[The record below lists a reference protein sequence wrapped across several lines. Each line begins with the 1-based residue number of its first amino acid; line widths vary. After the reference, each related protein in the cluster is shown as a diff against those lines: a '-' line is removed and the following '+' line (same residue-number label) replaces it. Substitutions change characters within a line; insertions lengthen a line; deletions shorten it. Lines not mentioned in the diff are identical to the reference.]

1 MAIYHLSSTT
11 ISRGKGQSA
20 IASASYRS
28 GEKLY
33 SERYNQTNFYA
44 REVKP
49 VAFILTPKHAPA
61 YASNREKLWNAVER
75 VEKRADAQLAREFNV
90 ALPVE
95 LNHAEQEELVR
106 EYVQENFVNRGMVA
120 DVAIHRDDENNPHF
134 HLMTTIR
141 PFNPDGSWGKKA
153 EIIYLFDENGE
164 KQRTENGNFRSR
176 KSYTTD
182 WNNKETLNEWRKNW
196 AESANQYLFNAGSA
210 ENISEKSYA
219 ERGIDVIPT
228 VHEGYVARQI
238 EEKGKVSDR
247 CELNRNIRKDNYD
260 KETQRRKF
268 SRQETESIISKSLSP
283 KDKSQLKQVAKN
295 LKIYVNYEN
304 LIDKERMVNNWE
316 NSIKLNQM
324 IKPDGNE
331 NSTIEKIDKTKES
344 IQIGKKILE
353 NQFTRIYEKY
363 YPEIAKKYNYS
374 IYYKMAIA
382 NETLKNDKVLN
393 EVEIAKTLKN
403 ARNNEINFVL
413 KNVSKKPYIQSVK
426 SYQERLFKVS
436 KELENFYNKHNI
448 KESDV
453 GSLDNDGQKEF
464 KKLYTQQGLQVK
476 TLKILEQYFD
486 STIKSKYPTA
496 EVSDM
501 SIRQKESLSKAID
514 YYGNKFSFETIER
527 LSKQEQI
534 NKYSTFEQR
543 MGLSF
548 IEKIDNNSFES
559 GELEMIQSDYRMK
572 EIYDTVSDEE
582 MKKYFIHEAYENGV
596 YSQSHSTD
604 ISSFNLSF
612 LAQNSHLYDNLIKA
626 SEDNMRKK
634 YQENENKKR
643 LENKRK
649 KGNGRK
655 NTQKAPKI

>member
-1 MAIYHLSSTT
+1 MAIYHLSLNT

-20 IASASYRS
+20 IASAAYRS
-28 GEKLY
+28 GEKLH
-33 SERYNQTNFYA
+33 SERYGKDNFYS
-44 REVKP
+44 REVQP
-49 VAFILTPKHAPA
+49 ETFILKPEHAPEWTLD
-61 YASNREKLWNAVER
+61 REKLWNAVEEI
-75 VEKRADAQLAREFNV
+75 EKPVNARLAREINI
-90 ALPVE
+90 ALPIE
-95 LNHAEQEELVR
+95 LSNEEQRDLAEK
-106 EYVQENFVNRGMVA
+106 YVQKNFVDEGMVA
-120 DVAIHRDDENNPHF
+120 DVSIHRDDENNPHF
-134 HLMTTIR
+134 HVMLTTR
-141 PFNPDGSWGKKA
+141 P
-153 EIIYLFDENGE
+153 FDENGE
-164 KQRTENGNFRSR
+164 WGQKQKKVYVLDDDGNKMKTEKGNI
-176 KSYTTD
+176 KSKTIKLTD
-182 WNNKETLNEWRKNW
+182 WDSTERLKIWRKNW
-196 AESANQYLFNAGSA
+196 VESANQYLFNAGSA
-210 ENISEKSYA
+210 EKISEKSYA

-476 TLKILEQYFD
+476 SLKILEQYFD